1 MGVLGKDLLDL
12 KRPLTHTKVQFGE
25 KLYWIEN
32 NPKGIP
38 YGTVLTEL
46 LNYDASAYIE
56 AVQQFRD
63 AAERKNDEDVIRAM
77 DDCDEPTRLNCK
89 RKKDGTIT
97 GDIATREQLQL
108 LRKYVFQLLGKMVDD
123 IASGSVEPNPY
134 TRGSTHNAC
143 RFCPYGA
150 VCHSASVEGRRNYR
164 AISAERFWED
174 LKKEVHAHG

>member
-1 MGVLGKDLLDL
+1 MVSYNYIHYSNANTFTIGGKVMGVLGKDLLDL

-63 AAERKNDEDVIRAM
+63 AAER
-77 DDCDEPTRLNCK
+77 
-89 RKKDGTIT
+89 
-97 GDIATREQLQL
+97 
-108 LRKYVFQLLGKMVDD
+108 
-123 IASGSVEPNPY
+123 
-134 TRGSTHNAC
+134 
-143 RFCPYGA
+143 
-150 VCHSASVEGRRNYR
+150 
-164 AISAERFWED
+164 
-174 LKKEVHAHG
+174 